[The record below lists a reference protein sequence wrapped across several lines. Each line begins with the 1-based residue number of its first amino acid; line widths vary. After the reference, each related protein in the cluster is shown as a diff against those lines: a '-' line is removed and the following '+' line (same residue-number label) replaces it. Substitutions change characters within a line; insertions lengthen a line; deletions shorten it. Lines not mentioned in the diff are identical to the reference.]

1 MSAKKSVASRASR
14 VSAFSA
20 GPERFTSRR
29 AQLPRTSF
37 SVDVVVQ
44 ERFKKMIRFK
54 RVMAAYGLLNSDNSN
69 EGAGA
74 WNLTDQ
80 DGVDELVHLF
90 ELDER
95 PLRPSMWGDRMSRM
109 TRLSSRPSV
118 ASNAQLSKISE
129 EV

>member
-1 MSAKKSVASRASR
+1 MASKSHFTSAKTLYIRAGWSP
-14 VSAFSA
+14 V
-20 GPERFTSRR
+20 PEKPPEHRDD
-29 AQLPRTSF
+29 QLPRDAAFTH
-37 SVDVVVQ
+37 
-44 ERFKKMIRFK
+44 
-54 RVMAAYGLLNSDNSN
+54 VMLVTLSN
-69 EGAGA
+69 LQGGA